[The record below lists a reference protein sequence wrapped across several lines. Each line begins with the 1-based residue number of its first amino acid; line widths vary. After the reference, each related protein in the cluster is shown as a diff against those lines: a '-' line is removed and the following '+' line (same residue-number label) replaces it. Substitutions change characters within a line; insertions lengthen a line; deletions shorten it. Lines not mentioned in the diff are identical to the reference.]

1 MNKVILKG
9 NLVKDIE
16 LKYTINNKAVAR
28 FTLAVNEGY
37 GDNKRTNFI
46 TCEVWNKLAENLA
59 KYCGKGSSLLLEGS
73 IRTESYDGNDGQ
85 KKYGTKVVVE
95 TLEFINSKTFAK
107 NCKESAEICKE
118 TANNCKETA
127 KEDDDPF
134 KDFGETMEITDEDIP
149 W

>member
-73 IRTESYDGNDGQ
+73 IRTENYEQDGQ
-85 KKYGTKVVVE
+85 KKYTTKVVVE
-95 TLEFINSKTFAK
+95 SLEFLKSKNENSSAESSAN
-107 NCKESAEICKE
+107 NCKESAKE
-118 TANNCKETA
+118 
-127 KEDDDPF
+127 DDPF
-134 KDFGETMEITDEDIP
+134 KEFGETMEISDDDLPFFDE
-149 W
+149 